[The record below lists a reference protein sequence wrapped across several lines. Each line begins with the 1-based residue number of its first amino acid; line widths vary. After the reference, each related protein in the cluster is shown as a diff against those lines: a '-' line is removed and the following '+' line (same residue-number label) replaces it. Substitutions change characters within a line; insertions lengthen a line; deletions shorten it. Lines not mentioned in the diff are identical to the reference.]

1 MGARAKVCHG
11 VENVTIP
18 SYPSHPV
25 GRRAEQGRPAGR
37 RDGLLLESFTV
48 RLESEDSKRVI
59 YDLDL
64 LSWDNKFG
72 LFDESNE
79 EAPEHVVPISRMAKD
94 MRALLI

>member
-1 MGARAKVCHG
+1 
-11 VENVTIP
+11 
-18 SYPSHPV
+18 
-25 GRRAEQGRPAGR
+25 
-37 RDGLLLESFTV
+37 
-48 RLESEDSKRVI
+48 LESEDSKRVI